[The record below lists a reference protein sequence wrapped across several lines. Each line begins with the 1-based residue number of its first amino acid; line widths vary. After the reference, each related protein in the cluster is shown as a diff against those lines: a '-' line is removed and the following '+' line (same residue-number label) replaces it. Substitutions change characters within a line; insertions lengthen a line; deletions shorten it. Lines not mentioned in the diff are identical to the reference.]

1 MAVLAYLDPGTG
13 GLIVQA
19 VLGGVA
25 GIAVAA
31 KAYGRRFTRRKGSAG
46 EEQAVPES
54 EPVTTPVEADEA

>member
-1 MAVLAYLDPGTG
+1 MPVLAYLDPGTG

-31 KAYGRRFTRRKGSAG
+31 KAYGRRFTRRKGTPD
-46 EEQAVPES
+46 EQ
-54 EPVTTPVEADEA
+54 PVEPETVPTPDADER

>member
-1 MAVLAYLDPGTG
+1 MPVLAYLDPGTG

-31 KAYGRRFTRRKGSAG
+31 KAYGRRFTRRRGQSDD
-46 EEQAVPES
+46 QATET
-54 EPVTTPVEADEA
+54 EPVPAPGAEPDQG